1 MRITKNTGMIPTL
14 DRDMDVQAKLRINF
28 PAPISPLNAGLFVS
42 NGTGTHDRRTIDSF
56 VLIFVRKGTL
66 DLYEEAEQFH
76 LQEGQALILW
86 PNCEHGG
93 LSPFPRDLRFYWV
106 HFRLASQGDA
116 DTSDC
121 LDVPRLVTVRNP
133 DRLIEF
139 FHRYL
144 DDQETGRL
152 TSTGA
157 SLLLLLMLD
166 EIRSTPASTAAPSE
180 DSLCPIVA
188 LIEGFIANHY
198 NEDISTSCI
207 AGELNYN
214 PDYLERVFRQ
224 RRGYTITRAI
234 HRRRVKDARTLLIQH
249 YMNIEEIAHSC
260 GYRDAGY
267 FRRVFKTMTG
277 MTPHRFRHLH
287 THLHMNSH

>member
-1 MRITKNTGMIPTL
+1 
-14 DRDMDVQAKLRINF
+14 MDVQTSLRINF
-28 PAPISPLNAGLFVS
+28 PTPLIPLNAGLFVS

-56 VLIFVRKGTL
+56 VLIFVRAGAL
-66 DLYEEAEQFH
+66 DLYEESEQFH
-76 LQEGQALILW
+76 LHEGQALILW
-86 PNCEHGG
+86 PNREHGG
-93 LSPFPRDLRFYWV
+93 LTPFSRDLRFYWV
-106 HFRLASQGDA
+106 HFQLVSHEDSEATDF
-116 DTSDC
+116 
-121 LDVPRLVTVRNP
+121 LDVPRLVTVRNQ

-152 TSTGA
+152 TSTDA
-157 SLLLLLMLD
+157 ALLLLLMLD
-166 EIRSTPASTAAPSE
+166 EIRSAQVPGTAPSE

-234 HRRRVKDARTLLIQH
+234 HRRRVKDARTLLIQN